1 MLVFFFVPFSLHA
14 LEAINRSIIA
24 AHICSDVFWPHE
36 HPMKF
41 YTTSIIRFF
50 FFPRHQWHCLCAT
63 MNDFRTEN
71 ITNVIYQQIWT
82 LILLLCYAWDESETN
97 VYHLI
102 NYRPIT
108 RAVLFCDS
116 CERTQKPEK
125 EKLFKFQSCK
135 FLIWFFFFELW
146 LFVCPLIPDVDKS
159 NNKRCMRHWTISWNL
174 RCWFSFFA
182 HSLLYSI
189 KPMRLATA
197 SQLHFGDACAFSV
210 LRQF

>member
-1 MLVFFFVPFSLHA
+1 MTLSLRHDERFSNRKYYECHISTNMDANFALMLCVRWIRNECISFDKLSTNYSCCSFLWFLRAHP
-14 LEAINRSIIA
+14 ETRKRKII
-24 AHICSDVFWPHE
+24 
-36 HPMKF
+36 
-41 YTTSIIRFF
+41 
-50 FFPRHQWHCLCAT
+50 
-63 MNDFRTEN
+63 
-71 ITNVIYQQIWT
+71 QISKW
-82 LILLLCYAWDESETN
+82 SN
-97 VYHLI
+97 
-102 NYRPIT
+102 
-108 RAVLFCDS
+108 
-116 CERTQKPEK
+116 
-125 EKLFKFQSCK
+125 CK